1 MGKKGQIAVEYV
13 ILVAI
18 VTALSIAMLLISM
31 YYSRHVETVV
41 ETSQVDRLGRQI
53 VDTAE
58 TVFFYGVPS
67 KSTIKTYMPNHVTA
81 ITVHTNELVFTIKTA
96 AGTSDIGYVSAVP
109 LQGSMSPTKGLKTI
123 VIEAREGLVW
133 INGTG

>member
-1 MGKKGQIAVEYV
+1 MDKKGQIAVEYV
-13 ILVAI
+13 ILVGI
-18 VTALSIAMLLISM
+18 VTALSIAMLVISM
-31 YYSRHVETVV
+31 YYSKHVGTVV
-41 ETSQVDRLGRQI
+41 ETSQVDRLGRQV

-67 KSTIKTYMPNHVTA
+67 KSTIKTYMPNHVLS
-81 ITVHTNELVFTIKTA
+81 ITVHPNELVFTVDTGT
-96 AGTSDIGYVSAVP
+96 GTSDLGYVSAVP
-109 LQGSMSPTKGLKTI
+109 LQGDISATEGLKTI